1 MIERSLKSGAMRFLS
16 SPQGYFAANVPRRF
30 MKARSKDIRSIPTQ
44 VKNKDLVNRRRSQII
59 DAAVEMFL
67 QKGFHKTTTRQIA
80 QAAGISNGL
89 LYEYISTKEDIL
101 YLVCDAIHAE
111 MQNAVVQALL
121 RPKKGTHPLAAV
133 IREYFLVCHR
143 MGDHILLIYK
153 ETQTLPAKW
162 RKIVLENEIRIT
174 GLFTK
179 VLQDLVAGGEL
190 PALEESILDLIAHN
204 ISVLGHMWAFR
215 RWFLAG
221 RYTIEE
227 YTRIQ
232 TALIVDRLRYEPCA
246 AGNWVPPVF
255 HRPIIE
261 DGTP

>member
-1 MIERSLKSGAMRFLS
+1 MKTRN
-16 SPQGYFAANVPRRF
+16 AA
-30 MKARSKDIRSIPTQ
+30 IRSIPTQ
-44 VKNKDLVNRRRSQII
+44 VKNKDLVTRRRSQIV

-67 QKGFHKTTTRQIA
+67 QRGFHKTTTRQIA

-111 MQNAVVQALL
+111 MQNAVVAALI
-121 RPKKGTHPLAAV
+121 RPRKGTHPLAAV
-133 IREYFLVCHR
+133 IREYFRVCHR
-143 MGDHILLIYK
+143 MGDHILLIYQ
-153 ETQTLPAKW
+153 ETQSLPSKW

-190 PALEESILDLIAHN
+190 PALDESVLDVIAHN

-221 RYTIEE
+221 RYSIEE

-232 TALIVDRLRYEPCA
+232 TDFILDRFRQGDQSP
-246 AGNWVPPVF
+246 GSPVQSVL
-255 HRPIIE
+255 PLCPAS
-261 DGTP
+261 DGSGTHNA